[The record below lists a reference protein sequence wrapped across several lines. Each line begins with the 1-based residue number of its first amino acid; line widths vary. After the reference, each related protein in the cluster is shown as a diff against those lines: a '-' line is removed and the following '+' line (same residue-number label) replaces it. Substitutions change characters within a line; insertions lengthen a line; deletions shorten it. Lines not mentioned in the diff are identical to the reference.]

1 MDPTPGAWRIDW
13 SLFAAFTWFAWI
25 GSVTPGPNCALAL
38 ATGANF
44 GLSSVRGH
52 LVGVMIGFGTM
63 LAVASA
69 GAHALLGGFPMA
81 LTLLKWFGIT
91 YLVWMGITLAR
102 ARGLTDRHAARPPRV
117 HESALLQLA
126 NGKAWMLLTAT
137 VGAYQGLASPAWL
150 QASLLVGVFSLC
162 CLAALLLWAWAG
174 AALRGWL
181 ATGRRLAWFNGVLGA
196 SLIATAGWMAAQ

>member
-1 MDPTPGAWRIDW
+1 MDGVPASWTIDW
-13 SLFAAFTWFAWI
+13 TLLVAFAWFAWI

-44 GLSSVRGH
+44 GLTSVRGH
-52 LVGVMIGFGTM
+52 LVGVLIGFSSM
-63 LAVASA
+63 LAAASA
-69 GAHALLGGFPMA
+69 GAQ
-81 LTLLKWFGIT
+81 TLFAQVPLAAVVLKWFGIG
-91 YLVWMGITLAR
+91 YLVWMGISLAR
-102 ARGLTDRHAARPPRV
+102 ARGLANRHAARPPRV

-150 QASLLVGVFSLC
+150 EASLLIAVFAVC
-162 CLAALLLWAWAG
+162 CALALVIWAWAG

-181 ATGRRLAWFNGVLGA
+181 SDGTRLAWFNGLLGA
-196 SLIATAGWMAAQ
+196 SLIATAVWMALQ